1 MLTCY
6 LYITQYSNPD
16 VPERSC
22 FKDSHYLG
30 GKELFKRLCLPHKI
44 NTYESYSTQDEK
56 TFDKCTREI
65 EDEAR
70 K

>member
-1 MLTCY
+1 MCY

-22 FKDSHYLG
+22 FNDSHNLD
-30 GKELFKRLCLPHKI
+30 GKELFKRLCLPQKI
-44 NTYESYSTQDEK
+44 KTYESYSTQDEK